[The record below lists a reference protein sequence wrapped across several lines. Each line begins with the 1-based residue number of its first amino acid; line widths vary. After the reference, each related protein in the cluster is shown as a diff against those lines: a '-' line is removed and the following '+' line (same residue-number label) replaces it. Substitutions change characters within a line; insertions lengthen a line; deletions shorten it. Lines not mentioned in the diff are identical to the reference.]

1 MDIIGITG
9 NPVADIFIFIGFVI
23 LGVVIML
30 IYRHYDK
37 KDTEQQVEK
46 EMAKM

>member
-9 NPVADIFIFIGFVI
+9 NPVIDILIFIGLVI
-23 LGVVIML
+23 LGVAAVF

-37 KDTEQQVEK
+37 KDTERQVEK
-46 EMAKM
+46 EMAKL

>member
-1 MDIIGITG
+1 
-9 NPVADIFIFIGFVI
+9 
-23 LGVVIML
+23 VVIML

-46 EMAKM
+46 EMAKMWEAAW